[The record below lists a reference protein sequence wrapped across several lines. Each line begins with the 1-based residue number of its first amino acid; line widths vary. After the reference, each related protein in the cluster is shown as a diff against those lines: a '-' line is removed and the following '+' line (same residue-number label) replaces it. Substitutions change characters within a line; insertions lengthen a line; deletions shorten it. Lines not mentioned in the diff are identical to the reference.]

1 MQEKQQS
8 ARFVAARALYRAS
21 ESCPEPG
28 TQAAALECLVI
39 RGARMPRRSI
49 LRVLFV
55 FFVALAASAAAAAPV
70 VLILGDSVSAGYG
83 LPAEAGWATLLQQR
97 LAAEH
102 YPHRVVNASI
112 SGDTTAGGK
121 ARLDALLARN
131 HPAVTVIELGGND
144 GLRGGSLDAMRANL
158 DAMTVAAQ
166 KSGSRVLIVGLRLP
180 PNYGSVYV
188 HRFETT
194 YGDIARERKAALVP
208 FLFDGFAED
217 NAMFQTD
224 RIHPVVAAQSRLLD
238 NVWPHLKPL
247 LGEQGKSR

>member
-1 MQEKQQS
+1 
-8 ARFVAARALYRAS
+8 
-21 ESCPEPG
+21 
-28 TQAAALECLVI
+28 
-39 RGARMPRRSI
+39 MPHRSI
-49 LRVLFV
+49 VRVLFV
-55 FFVALAASAAAAAPV
+55 FFAALAASAATAAPV
-70 VLILGDSVSAGYG
+70 VLILGDSISAGYG
-83 LPAEAGWATLLQQR
+83 LPAETGWTTLLQQR

-102 YPHRVVNASI
+102 FPHRVVNASI

-180 PNYGSVYV
+180 PNYGPAYV